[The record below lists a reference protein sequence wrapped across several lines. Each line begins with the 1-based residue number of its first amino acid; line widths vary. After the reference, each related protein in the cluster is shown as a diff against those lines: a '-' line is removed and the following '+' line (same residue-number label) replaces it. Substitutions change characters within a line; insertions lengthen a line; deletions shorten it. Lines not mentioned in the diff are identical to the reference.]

1 MPYLYTFKRK
11 SASLFNWVFII
22 ACILCLAI
30 AIAAGWIAYQFIG
43 TYRNDFHKNYFYYL
57 LTFYGFAIY
66 GLWAQIIV
74 RALVAGRIA
83 GTGMAGMIGHFL
95 TVLSLPFLFI
105 SWLMLVKMGY
115 SLVNRVPGKNVI
127 KIHLSLLAVAI
138 ALSWV
143 AFYLMAG
150 EVVLPGNKMLYVA
163 IAAILTGEL
172 AYLLNFIYIVKK
184 GYSKLSAPGRNI
196 VTRFVFLIFIGWVLR
211 AACLSFMPAGS
222 WYPALL
228 MLVFFLSGIL
238 PLLYLKRHAD
248 SIFTPVFAGY
258 PSEEKKSLLFAK
270 YEITKR
276 EREIVNKICEGKTNQ
291 QIADELFISLQ
302 TVKDHTH
309 RIYTKIGIHSRL
321 RLVQLVNG

>member
-1 MPYLYTFKRK
+1 MF
-11 SASLFNWVFII
+11 SWVFII
-22 ACILCLAI
+22 AFIFCLAI
-30 AIAAGWIAYQFIG
+30 AIAAGWIGYQFIG

-74 RALVAGRIA
+74 RALVAGRIT
-83 GTGMAGMIGHFL
+83 GTGLAGMIGHFL

-115 SLVNRVPGKNVI
+115 SLVNGVPRKKVI
-127 KIHLSLLAVAI
+127 KIHLSFLAAAI
-138 ALSWV
+138 VLSWV

-150 EVVLPGNKMLYVA
+150 ESTLPGNIMVYAA
-163 IAAILTGEL
+163 IAAVLVGEL
-172 AYLLNFIYIVKK
+172 AYLLNFMYMVKK
-184 GYSKLSAPGRNI
+184 GYTRLDTTGRNI
-196 VTRFVFLIFIGWVLR
+196 ASRFVLLMFIGWVLR
-211 AACLSFMPAGS
+211 AACLPFMPAGS
-222 WYPALL
+222 WYPAPL
-228 MLVFFLSGIL
+228 MLVFFLSVFL
-238 PLLYLKRHAD
+238 PLFYLKRRSD
-248 SIFTPVFAGY
+248 SIFTPVFAGH
-258 PSEEKKSLLFAK
+258 PSEEKKILLFAK

-321 RLVQLVNG
+321 KLVQLVNG